1 MHKASTK
8 NAKKKKTCAM
18 PSISFCRL
26 AIRSSRV
33 STCPSWGAGLRNLW
47 WLGVPLFRKP
57 HNIYIYTYNNN
68 YNFDYYYIYN
78 GWWESKKYLDTVV
91 HNTVGTKGCTLNS
104 LPVHSS
110 WSLPR
115 YLVQQEVPGPE
126 NRKDNHWIM
135 FSIPLNIYGNML
147 VNSISSHLEK

>member
-8 NAKKKKTCAM
+8 NAKKKRAPCLPFLSAAW
-18 PSISFCRL
+18 PSVPLEFQPAQAAEQDL
-26 AIRSSRV
+26 E
-33 STCPSWGAGLRNLW
+33 TLW

-57 HNIYIYTYNNN
+57 HNIYIYTYNYN

-104 LPVHSS
+104 LAVHSS